1 MKSFD
6 YSDKTALITGAS
18 SGIGL
23 VFARQ
28 LAARGVALI
37 LTARSEDKLRAIAAE
52 LIQKYAI
59 NVTIIVQDLSA
70 TDAAVAIAAKLQ
82 ALYLSPDILVNNA
95 GFATY
100 GAFESLSLDRQL
112 DEIQINCLAPV
123 ALTYLLLPVMLARRS
138 GVVINVASTAAMQ
151 PDPYM
156 AIYGATKSFLLSF
169 SDALWAETRDR
180 GIRVLALCPGATD
193 TAFFDVVNA
202 EEASVGKR
210 MSAESV
216 VSQALLAVDKE
227 RNYLITGCNNWLL
240 GQLQRFVTR
249 RRLLL
254 IAEKVLRPKA
264 KTKIKAINV

>member
-1 MKSFD
+1 MNSFD
-6 YSDKTALITGAS
+6 YLDKTALITGAS

-52 LIQKYAI
+52 LTQKHAI
-59 NVTIIVQDLSA
+59 AVTIIVQDLC
-70 TDAAVAIAAKLQ
+70 AANADVALAARLQ
-82 ALYLSPDILVNNA
+82 ELLLSPDILINNA

-100 GAFESLSLDRQL
+100 GPFETLSLERQL
-112 DEIQINCLAPV
+112 DEIKINCLAPV
-123 ALTYLLLPVMLARRS
+123 ALTHLLLPAMLTRRC

-169 SDALWAETRDR
+169 SDALWAENRDR
-180 GIRVLALCPGATD
+180 GVRVLALCPGATD

-216 VSQALLAVDKE
+216 VSQALLAVDKG
-227 RNYLITGCNNWLL
+227 RNYLITGGNNWLL

-264 KTKIKAINV
+264 KTKIKTVNV